1 MSRWKTTE
9 QIINLHKD
17 GEVFDENW
25 MNYDSIFQYMPEPTP
40 WVEAR
45 PPRVD
50 EVDIWEVITE
60 MSGPVGVY
68 AAWQPHAELYI
79 VTRQWRI
86 VQEFSG
92 WEANRRLEKYL
103 QESNI
108 PYPKGLDA
116 PVQEFKASKLIIA

>member
-1 MSRWKTTE
+1 MPRWKATE

-25 MNYDSIFQYMPEPTP
+25 MNYDSIFQYMPEPTA
-40 WVEAR
+40 WTEAR

-50 EVDIWEVITE
+50 EVDIWEVISE
-60 MSGPVGVY
+60 MGSAWGVY

-92 WEANRRLEKYL
+92 WQANARLEKYL
-103 QESNI
+103 QANGI
-108 PYPKGLDA
+108 PYPKGPDA
-116 PVQEFKASKLIIA
+116 AVQEFVPASLIIA